1 MTKFFALVVCLSTFM
16 LSSIAHAND
25 GLLGNILKTKQIVR
39 MKLWYEGIDQAKA
52 ETAQNQDVQ
61 AIEIKEEL
69 DRALNKVDL

>member
-39 MKLWYEGIDQAKA
+39 MKLWYEGIDQAKV
-52 ETAQNQDVQ
+52 ESAQGKEIQPV
-61 AIEIKEEL
+61 EIKEEL
-69 DRALNKVDL
+69 NRALNKVDL

>member
-1 MTKFFALVVCLSTFM
+1 MSKIFAVVVCLSTFM
-16 LSSIAHAND
+16 FGSIAHAND

-52 ETAQNQDVQ
+52 ETDKGQEPQ